1 MLEQE
6 PVVVQELGLG
16 RFAVEVQV
24 QVSGPEQLLGLGL
37 VAVQVQ
43 VLAQALVLEQVA
55 VQVPVDLHGLVLQ
68 DMKLESQ
75 NQTSPAQQ
83 RPSILE
89 IIVTMPLYSQPMPR
103 PI

>member
-16 RFAVEVQV
+16 RFAVAVQVQVQVQV
-24 QVSGPEQLLGLGL
+24 QVSGPEQLLGL
-37 VAVQVQ
+37 
-43 VLAQALVLEQVA
+43 ALVLEQVA

-83 RPSILE
+83 RPSILG